1 MCAYLLLTLFSS
13 FNAWVFLKS
22 WLFIFSES
30 LEQDVLDKNT
40 EQIDDKI
47 ADTEQT
53 NQVIEKASGPEE
65 PEEKQ
70 EETECEET
78 AVTEAKSAVPK
89 GDSAP
94 HPELSGEPVMTM

>member
-1 MCAYLLLTLFSS
+1 M
-13 FNAWVFLKS
+13 
-22 WLFIFSES
+22 
-30 LEQDVLDKNT
+30 
-40 EQIDDKI
+40 
-47 ADTEQT
+47 
-53 NQVIEKASGPEE
+53 IEKASGPEE